1 MKTEKFY
8 RIVISSVNIINEQ
21 MVAAWQILIYLNDF
35 SRACINVTI
44 PTLVDNSIPDF
55 FQSV

>member
-21 MVAAWQILIYLNDF
+21 MVAAW
-35 SRACINVTI
+35 
-44 PTLVDNSIPDF
+44 
-55 FQSV
+55 